1 MRYIE
6 EYDIPQKDAKSM
18 LFDMPKSKGEAI
30 RLRWINPTHKSH
42 YFFGWLI
49 FSSYFFCRFISARQW
64 IYIVAW
70 IIK

>member
-30 RLRWINPTHKSH
+30 RLRRIKS
-42 YFFGWLI
+42 YT
-49 FSSYFFCRFISARQW
+49 
-64 IYIVAW
+64 
-70 IIK
+70 